1 MANNYFHR
9 WTSYMAQKNH
19 HSTDSSGKQVYSI
32 NLTSIL
38 STYRDLISIE
48 GDHQLDLRRTEFG
61 DLIRFEKKKTCYRNR
76 VWNKT
81 TKYYKFD

>member
-1 MANNYFHR
+1 
-9 WTSYMAQKNH
+9 MAQKNH

-61 DLIRFEKKKTCYRNR
+61 DFIGFEKKRL
-76 VWNKT
+76 V
-81 TKYYKFD
+81 TKQSMEQNYQILQIRLMY

>member
-1 MANNYFHR
+1 
-9 WTSYMAQKNH
+9 MAQKNH
-19 HSTDSSGKQVYSI
+19 HSTDSRRKQVYSI

-61 DLIRFEKKKTCYRNR
+61 DLIGFEKKDLLQKQSMEQNYQILQIRLM
-76 VWNKT
+76 
-81 TKYYKFD
+81 Y

>member
-1 MANNYFHR
+1 
-9 WTSYMAQKNH
+9 MAQKNH

-61 DLIRFEKKKTCYRNR
+61 DLIGFEKKRLVTKTEYG
-76 VWNKT
+76 
-81 TKYYKFD
+81 TKLSNITNSIDVLDNI